1 MSLNLLRKKNKA
13 ANFQG
18 LVITADGISATLN
31 SFQTQDFFI
40 FYYFVCVYVNI
51 IV

>member
-1 MSLNLLRKKNKA
+1 MCIQSESVWLNLNKEKSSC
-13 ANFQG
+13 
-18 LVITADGISATLN
+18 DGISATLN

-51 IV
+51 IVWD